1 MFEFCTTDANDDAQ
15 QQRENFGFGWS
26 QFSQNYT
33 PPFGYQSMYN
43 SFQYKDA
50 LTLQGAPIQGKFN
63 TYDGSGYVYEM
74 RGKLS
79 YIQGNLS
86 LLKEMNWIDRQTRAV
101 FIEFSTYNPNIN
113 LIMVTTILVE
123 FLSTG
128 TILVT
133 PQFDTLN
140 LFGDIGGLFSFN
152 TICEIIFYAFIVYFM
167 IIELVECIKVGLK
180 SYLKEFWNLIELSII
195 LTAFV
200 SFVMTLLRLIAA
212 NNVLDFFKTTGGYGY
227 IKLQKV
233 NTYNQI
239 LTYSL
244 GSCASVGAIKL
255 LKMFRFNQNISILG
269 ITLKQCFVEL
279 ASFSFVF
286 FIVWI
291 SFVQI
296 MYLIFNSSM
305 EGYLSFTKSMESAF
319 EIMIGKLSAKDFLQ
333 SNPILGPIIVSAYNT
348 VILFFALNIFIS
360 IIIESF
366 ENVRLDA
373 KLNPDKYGF
382 LDHILDKFRRLF
394 RKKSTTTQNS
404 SSKYKTH
411 LEILPNQVEKIINL
425 LIKVKGNFFLT

>member
-1 MFEFCTTDANDDAQ
+1 MFEFCTTDANDDAY

-167 IIELVECIKVGLK
+167 IIELIECIKVGLK
-180 SYLKEFWNLIELSII
+180 SYLKEFWNLFELSII

-296 MYLIFNSSM
+296 MYLIFNSNM

-319 EIMIGKLSAKDFLQ
+319 EIMIGKFSALPFVQ
-333 SNPILGPIIVSAYNT
+333 SNSILGPLIV
-348 VILFFALNIFIS
+348 
-360 IIIESF
+360 
-366 ENVRLDA
+366 
-373 KLNPDKYGF
+373 
-382 LDHILDKFRRLF
+382 
-394 RKKSTTTQNS
+394 
-404 SSKYKTH
+404 
-411 LEILPNQVEKIINL
+411 
-425 LIKVKGNFFLT
+425 